1 MPYLLHLQAEP
12 ASSSVL
18 RKSKTFPYQPLMISI
33 HPNGNI
39 AEFLTSAG
47 LAKVIDVSLLTEW
60 PEQADG

>member
-12 ASSSVL
+12 ASLSVL
-18 RKSKTFPYQPLMISI
+18 RKSNTYLYLSLMISI

-47 LAKVIDVSLLTEW
+47 LAKVIDVSLLTQW